1 MSSRV
6 FEEGGGMTRK
16 VVTVLL
22 CAGLLGLATCAVKAF
37 LITRGAPESSS
48 PNTQQTAARTSKEAG
63 RNLSLQPEAI
73 RVSRRLGKRFDRS
86 SRAVMTSA
94 GTLTLAG
101 NQQPLTLV
109 RRQTESGEDVELVIG
124 NRGLTWS
131 DEDGAMA
138 GSSVVTEAE
147 RLLVERLVLD
157 SPEQFVLAQ
166 LRGASYFTVA
176 RNVRPTD
183 ATDGYTGALW
193 NLVRVD
199 EPQTDESRR
208 PLSTWRIYY
217 LNVATGLPD
226 HVEYQLNGQE
236 IKAEF
241 LAWSEAQGEKTVSHI
256 RWSSGDRIV
265 MEYRINSVSHNQ

>member
-1 MSSRV
+1 
-6 FEEGGGMTRK
+6 MTRK

-73 RVSRRLGKRFDRS
+73 RVSRRLGKRFAQS
-86 SRAVMTSA
+86 SRAVMTSS

-109 RRQTESGEDVELVIG
+109 RRQTESGEDVELALG

-131 DEDGAMA
+131 DKNGATA
-138 GSSVVTEAE
+138 GSTVVTEAE

-226 HVEYQLNGQE
+226 RVEYQLNGQE

-256 RWSSGDRIV
+256 RWSSGDRTV